1 MISSNK
7 TNGGGKEL
15 CYKVSLKAARVNAN
29 MLQSDVAESLGVAK
43 ESVANW
49 ENGKTAP
56 KSTVLV
62 RLCNLYGVPIDA
74 IILPNKFE

>member
-1 MISSNK
+1 MS
-7 TNGGGKEL
+7 
-15 CYKVSLKAARVNAN
+15 YKVTLKAARVNAN
-29 MLQSDVAESLGVAK
+29 MLQSEVAKSLGVAK

-62 RLCNLYGVPIDA
+62 RLCDLYGVPIDA
-74 IILPNKFE
+74 ILLPKKFN